1 MIEPM
6 IARLFTLLV
15 VLLLGSGCSVQFA
28 YNNLDRL
35 VRWGVNDYVNLNEA
49 QRALFKEEFARLHY
63 WHRTEHLPV
72 YADFFEALPTTLSDG
87 VDTQELLALENTMM
101 GWAQEI
107 VEQGVPLAVAIM
119 QTMTEEQVARLPA
132 RLEESN
138 REIEQSELGKSVEA
152 SQARWREEVEDIFG
166 RFAGRLTPTQQEYLV
181 AQSVRYIPE
190 RVLWAEYRR
199 RWQRDL
205 MKLLE
210 VRSEPA
216 FAARFAELAANRE
229 AYYGTELTAIFD
241 NNESLGR
248 ETAAWLLNHMAER
261 QTVRMYT
268 RFVEL
273 AGDLRELAVDAP
285 NWAPPDQP
293 CEIIC

>member
-1 MIEPM
+1 MIERM
-6 IARLFTLLV
+6 IPRLLALLV

-87 VDTQELLALENTMM
+87 VDAQELLALENTMM
-101 GWAQEI
+101 GWAKEI

-138 REIEQSELGKSVEA
+138 REIEKSELGKSVET

-166 RFAGRLTPTQQEYLV
+166 RFAGRLTPIQQEYLV

-210 VRSEPA
+210 ARSEPA

-241 NNESLGR
+241 NNENLGR

-273 AGDLRELAVDAP
+273 AGDFRELADDAP
-285 NWAPPDQP
+285 NWLPPDQP
-293 CEIIC
+293 CEISC

>member
-1 MIEPM
+1 MLERM
-6 IARLFTLLV
+6 FVRLLALAL

-49 QRALFKEEFARLHY
+49 QRAMFNEEFARLHY
-63 WHRTEHLPV
+63 WHRTEHLPR
-72 YADFFEALPTTLSDG
+72 YADFLEALPTTLSDG
-87 VDTQELLALENTMM
+87 VDIQELLALENTMM
-101 GWAQEI
+101 GWAEEV

-119 QTMTEEQVARLPA
+119 QSMTDEQVARLPV

-138 REIEQSELGKSVEA
+138 REIEESELGKSVEA
-152 SQARWREEVEDIFG
+152 AQDRWRKEVEDIFT
-166 RFAGRLTPTQQEYLV
+166 RFAGRLTPAQQAHLV

-199 RWQRDL
+199 RWQREL
-205 MKLLE
+205 MRLLE
-210 VRSEPA
+210 KRTEPS
-216 FAARFAELAANRE
+216 FAAEFAQLAASRE

-241 NNESLGR
+241 NNENLGR
-248 ETAAWLLNHMAER
+248 ETAAWLLNHMVER

-273 AGDLRELAVDAP
+273 AGDFRELSDDAL
-285 NWAPPDQP
+285 NWLPAEEA
-293 CEIIC
+293 CEITC